1 MQRYW
6 LLKHESAP
14 TSKRISNKESSRLW
28 YATLLIIETQK
39 CPNVVD
45 AYLTIDR
52 NLWHKQFKLSRVSNY
67 FAEKIDK

>member
-1 MQRYW
+1 MLLIIETRKCPNVETHIYQRII
-6 LLKHESAP
+6 E
-14 TSKRISNKESSRLW
+14 
-28 YATLLIIETQK
+28 LIIETQK

-52 NLWHKQFKLSRVSNY
+52 NLWKKQFKLSRVSNY